1 MSDEKTESGGPTFTP
16 EEIEDGKVLA
26 GIGYLG
32 ILFILPLLIKP
43 DNRFCKENV
52 KQSLVLFLAGM
63 VLSLTLFGG
72 IFILVVQLIAM
83 IRTLQGEFW
92 EIPVIYDLASR
103 FSL

>member
-1 MSDEKTESGGPTFTP
+1 MADESSGAPRFTP

-26 GIGYLG
+26 GLGYLG

-43 DNRFCKENV
+43 DNPFCKENA
-52 KQSLVLFLAGM
+52 KQSLVLFLASL
-63 VLSLTLFGG
+63 VLGVTMFGP
-72 IFILVVQLIAM
+72 ILILVVQLIAM

>member
-1 MSDEKTESGGPTFTP
+1 MADESSGTLTFTP

-26 GIGYLG
+26 GLGYLG

-43 DNRFCKENV
+43 DNPFCKENA
-52 KQSLVLFLAGM
+52 KQALVLFLAGM
-63 VLSLTLFGG
+63 VLGLTLFGG
-72 IFILVVQLIAM
+72 IFVLIVQLIAM

-92 EIPVIYDLASR
+92 EIPVVYDLASR